1 MFRRK
6 FLSSALGA
14 SACALAARSA
24 RAASAFVDLDPTRP
38 GVAISPLLH
47 GHFIEHLGGVIYD
60 GVWVGEDSRI
70 PNVGGIRKA
79 LIDALKPLRPP
90 VIRWPGGCFAD
101 SYNWRDGV
109 GPRAAR
115 PVRTSFWMDVGR
127 LAQQAGGPQRFEP
140 NWFGT
145 SEFVRFCRLSG
156 AEPYIAGDVRSLP
169 ARDFYEWIDY
179 CNSPPGST
187 TLARL
192 REQGGDRDPFNV
204 RLWGVGNESW
214 GCGGE
219 MTPEEYSTAFRR
231 YTAWTPGM
239 GVPLAFIAS
248 GPDGGAAGDS
258 IAWTDRFFGSLA
270 AKNPALVDRVWGWAL
285 HYYCGT
291 AGKSPIDFTTAEWY
305 ELLAKANRMET
316 LIERHWGAL
325 AIHDP
330 GRHVK
335 LAIDEWGAWH
345 NGGTEPAPAYIF
357 AQQSS
362 LRDALIAG
370 LTLDTFQR
378 HPEKVGMAC
387 VAQMINCLH
396 GLFLAYEDKFTV
408 TPNYHVFAMY
418 AAHQGG
424 AKVPAVIDTEA
435 RLSSN
440 QPALPELSGSASL
453 KNKVL
458 TLTLVHARHDAPAER
473 TIRLRG
479 ASAKSVNATVLSHAD
494 LRAHNTFDAPR
505 NVEPVQ
511 QSLNVSGP
519 EFVVRFAP
527 ASVTKLEIELL

>member
-1 MFRRK
+1 MFRRQ
-6 FLSSALGA
+6 FLTSACA
-14 SACALAARSA
+14 ATACALAARSA
-24 RAASAFVDLDPTRP
+24 NNSTAFIDLDPTRP
-38 GVAISPLLH
+38 GPAISPLLH
-47 GHFIEHLGGVIYD
+47 GHFIEHVGGVIYD

-79 LIDALKPLRPP
+79 LVDALKPLRPP
-90 VIRWPGGCFAD
+90 MIRWPGGCFAD

-109 GPRAAR
+109 GPRSAR
-115 PVRTSFWMDVGR
+115 PVRTSFWMDSES
-127 LAQQAGGPQRFEP
+127 LAKQAGGPQRFEP
-140 NWFGT
+140 NSFGT
-145 SEFVRFCRLSG
+145 SEFMRFCRLTG
-156 AEPYIAGDVRSLP
+156 AEPYIAGNVRSLP
-169 ARDFYEWIDY
+169 AKDFYEWIDY
-179 CNSPPGST
+179 CNAPAGST

-239 GVPLAFIAS
+239 GVPLAFI
-248 GPDGGAAGDS
+248 
-258 IAWTDRFFGSLA
+258 
-270 AKNPALVDRVWGWAL
+270 WGWAL

-291 AGKSPIDFTTAEWY
+291 AGKSPIEFTSDEWY
-305 ELLAKANRMET
+305 ELLAKANRMEA

-325 AIHDP
+325 AVHDP

-335 LAIDEWGAWH
+335 LVIDEWGAWH
-345 NGGTEPAPAYIF
+345 NAGTEPAPTHIY

-378 HPEKVGMAC
+378 HPEKVGMAG

-396 GLFLAYEDKFTV
+396 SLFLAYEDRFML

-424 AKVPAVIDTEA
+424 AKVPAAIDSEVRRGA
-435 RLSSN
+435 NL
-440 QPALPELSGSASL
+440 PPLPELSGSASI
-453 KNKVL
+453 KDKTL
-458 TLTLVHARHDAPAER
+458 TLTLVHARHDSPTER

-479 ASAKSVNATVLSHAD
+479 ASAKSVQATVLSNTD
-494 LRAHNTFDAPR
+494 LRAHNTFDAPHT
-505 NVEPVQ
+505 VEPRTQV
-511 QSLNVSGP
+511 LTASGA
-519 EFVVRFAP
+519 EFVVRLAP
-527 ASVTKLEIELL
+527 ASVTKLEIKLL